1 MRPKQARE
9 AFRFLDRDDSGR
21 LTLREVNEAVAAVF
35 QRAPS
40 PGLPEGAL
48 QSELPC
54 FWSAQS
60 PANRAC
66 WAACRCL
73 ERGGR
78 RCLSRRL
85 ITAGTM
91 CNACMCRFRAAR
103 TPRPRAEARQGARRE
118 RANLRVQLQDT
129 RATVGTLRRIMA
141 VILQAVNCFFWLAIY
156 NARARP
162 RLPPFPAAARPPR
175 GRALST
181 AAAVAPAASCSVNSR
196 TLQLCRAALLL
207 DLPGVAAAASC
218 NPAALRP
225 CARPQILCAGQVDL
239 RSTWTV
245 VSSVILAFAFAFQN
259 SVRHLFE
266 SVIFLFFTHPCA
278 GPPPGCVTLPYAN
291 TLSCFGS
298 ARHSVSC
305 SFSCAGPMR
314 PHAPPC
320 AGPRSRR
327 PAALGPPAAETRTCA
342 DGLHAACA

>member
-1 MRPKQARE
+1 
-9 AFRFLDRDDSGR
+9 
-21 LTLREVNEAVAAVF
+21 
-35 QRAPS
+35 
-40 PGLPEGAL
+40 
-48 QSELPC
+48 
-54 FWSAQS
+54 
-60 PANRAC
+60 
-66 WAACRCL
+66 
-73 ERGGR
+73 
-78 RCLSRRL
+78 
-85 ITAGTM
+85 M

-305 SFSCAGPMR
+305 SFPCAGPMR